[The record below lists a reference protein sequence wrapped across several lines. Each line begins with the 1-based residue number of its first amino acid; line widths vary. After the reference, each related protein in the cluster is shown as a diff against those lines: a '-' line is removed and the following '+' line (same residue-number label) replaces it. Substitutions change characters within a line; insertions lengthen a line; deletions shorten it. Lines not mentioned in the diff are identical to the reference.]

1 MEPTVEALSFRL
13 ERLLAS
19 PIDGIFGAV
28 EAGRVVGWVHVQE
41 RPLLEE
47 DLAAEVCSLVVLD
60 ACRGQ
65 GVGRA
70 LMAHAEAWARARGLL
85 DVFLRSNVV
94 RKDTHRFYDW
104 SYSKTQ
110 GLSRGP
116 TNRRKEAYLHCPTGP
131 DAAESAARRATG
143 RQAATIYSYRPPGP
157 ASPSG
162 SRRTTSGTPSWP
174 TSPSGVALKRRPR
187 GTCGAPGG
195 GEAERRK

>member
-1 MEPTVEALSFRL
+1 MELRALIPGDVPDLLPLAEQLGYPSSVEALARRL

-70 LMAHAEAWARARGLL
+70 LMAHAEAWARARGLP

-94 RKDTHRFYDW
+94 RKDTHRFYE
-104 SYSKTQ
+104 
-110 GLSRGP
+110 GLGY
-116 TNRRKEAYLHCPTGP
+116 TL
-131 DAAESAARRATG
+131 
-143 RQAATIYSYRPPGP
+143 AATSHLFTR
-157 ASPSG
+157 
-162 SRRTTSGTPSWP
+162 
-174 TSPSGVALKRRPR
+174 AL
-187 GTCGAPGG
+187 
-195 GEAERRK
+195 